1 MYEIVIVT
9 SDRNRFSS
17 LVQGL
22 CAKSDCRILWE
33 NAMKSAGKRAVG
45 KPPHLMIV
53 DEEVDGFSNLEI
65 ARHIVMTNA
74 MINLAVVSSLSH
86 EDFHEA
92 SEGLGILVQLPPS
105 PGEED
110 GSKLF
115 ETITQIVSLENLG

>member
-1 MYEIVIVT
+1 
-9 SDRNRFSS
+9 
-17 LVQGL
+17 
-22 CAKSDCRILWE
+22 
-33 NAMKSAGKRAVG
+33 
-45 KPPHLMIV
+45 
-53 DEEVDGFSNLEI
+53 
-65 ARHIVMTNA
+65 MTNA